1 MTLNFGF
8 RLWTDRKVNEK
19 TLEKICAELAS
30 ILIGQ
35 KFGKIFALSRFR
47 LAIDFR
53 LRDSAY
59 LLLSV
64 EPSAPRIYIIT
75 RRLRELE
82 KQSKNPT
89 PFILLLRSKLANSV
103 LRTIEKLKDE
113 RVVRFAFAVR
123 NELGQ
128 TENYTLVAQLT
139 GRSANLFLL
148 DKNDFILDAL
158 RENSGTGQEIANK
171 YAPPA
176 KFNTKSRTGEEA
188 ESFPQ
193 AEFKTLSEALDTH
206 FQSIE
211 AQRVFQSKTKSA
223 RNKVNQEIK
232 KREKLVKNLKN
243 DLKQHG
249 DADSWKRLGGLLL
262 ANLAM
267 AKRQGDKVFVTDFYD
282 ENAPTVEV
290 EVEENLSLT
299 EAAEKF
305 FKRYTKARNAKEEI
319 SKRLKEVESQI
330 LEFNFQ
336 KERLEEA
343 IAEQDESILAEFL
356 EDKAEKPRTKKKG
369 KPTDKFTGAREFVS
383 SDSFEIL
390 VGKRAKD
397 NDYLTFRIAKSLDL
411 WLHAADYPGSHV
423 IVKNPNR
430 QEIPPKTL
438 IEAAQIAA
446 FYSQARTQ
454 TKVAVHYTQK
464 KFVNKPKGAGAGLVS
479 LASFKTILV
488 QPKIFEQ

>member
-1 MTLNFGF
+1 M
-8 RLWTDRKVNEK
+8 NEK

-30 ILIGQ
+30 VLIGQ
-35 KFGKIFALSRFR
+35 KFGKIFSLSRFR

-59 LLLSV
+59 FLLSV

-75 RRLRELE
+75 QRLRELE

-103 LRTIEKLKDE
+103 LQTIEKLKDE
-113 RVVRFAFAVR
+113 RVVRFAFAAR

-128 TENYTLVAQLT
+128 AENYTLVAQLT

-158 RENSGTGQEIANK
+158 RENFGIGQEIANK

-176 KFNTKSRTGEEA
+176 KFNTKTRTGDEA
-188 ESFPQ
+188 EIFPQ
-193 AEFKTLSEALDTH
+193 GEFKTLSEALDAH
-206 FQSIE
+206 YQEIE
-211 AQRVFQSKTKSA
+211 AQKIFQSKAQSA
-223 RNKVNQEIK
+223 QNKVNQEIK
-232 KREKLVKNLKN
+232 KREKLVGNLKN

-249 DADSWKRLGGLLL
+249 NAENWKRLGDLLL

-267 AKRQGDKVFVTDFYD
+267 AKREGDKVFVTDFYD
-282 ENAPTVEV
+282 ENTPIVEV

-305 FKRYTKARNAKEEI
+305 FKRYTKARNAKGEI

-330 LEFNFQ
+330 AEFNFQ

-343 IAEQDESILAEFL
+343 IAEKDESILAEFL
-356 EDKAEKPRTKKKG
+356 NETAEKPCSKTKEKQ
-369 KPTDKFTGAREFVS
+369 TENFTGARQFTS
-383 SDSFEIL
+383 SDGFEIL

-411 WLHAADYPGSHV
+411 WLHAADYSGSHV
-423 IVKNPNR
+423 IIKNPNR
-430 QEIPPKTL
+430 QEISPKTL

-488 QPKIFEQ
+488 EPKIFEQ